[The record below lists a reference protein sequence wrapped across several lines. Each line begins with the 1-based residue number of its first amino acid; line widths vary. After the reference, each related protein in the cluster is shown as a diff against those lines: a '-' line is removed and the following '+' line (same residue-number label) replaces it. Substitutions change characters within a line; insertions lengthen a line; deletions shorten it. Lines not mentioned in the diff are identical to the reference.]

1 MKPERNKM
9 VFIGM
14 MLCIIAFIVLYALS
28 LGGENGDPNGDPM
41 RPVLPELGESSV
53 EFSTKIE
60 AVDAIKEQRETPK
73 PSLYGEHHIDSL
85 GRYDPDLEIRE
96 RQRIVDSIYQLGRID
111 YGKGEYRE
119 VGKEVAIL
127 PETKP
132 SKLDTDPVVEPGPL
146 EFERAHQAFFGSHEA
161 GKGVTAELRPV
172 LAVVHGEQTLRAR
185 ERLEL
190 RLLEDLELE
199 GRYFERNSLLHGFV
213 GFKANRVLVTVH
225 LLGESAVSLKAF
237 DRSDGREGIYME
249 HSCRQEAEGEV
260 LDDAVQDINIAGL
273 PQLGGIKQV
282 FRRSNRRI
290 RVTIMDQYQLML
302 KP

>member
-1 MKPERNKM
+1 MKPERNKI

-28 LGGENGDPNGDPM
+28 LGGESEDSNGDPM
-41 RPVLPELGESSV
+41 RPVLPELGEGSV
-53 EFSTKIE
+53 EFTTKIE

-73 PSLYGEHHIDSL
+73 PSLYGAQHIDSL

-96 RQRIVDSIYQLGRID
+96 RQRIVDSIYRLGRID

-119 VGKEVAIL
+119 VARETALL

-132 SKLDTDPVVEPGPL
+132 ETTSLKDPEPVDL
-146 EFERAHQAFFGSHEA
+146 EKAHRGFFGSR
-161 GKGVTAELRPV
+161 GVVKEETGELQPV
-172 LAVVHGEQTLRAR
+172 LAVVHGQQTLRAG

-190 RLLEDLELE
+190 RLLEELELE
-199 GRYFERNSLLHGFV
+199 GRSFGRNSLLHGFV
-213 GFKANRVLVTVH
+213 SFKANRVLVRVH
-225 LLGESAVSLKAF
+225 LFGESPISLKAF
-237 DRSDGREGIYME
+237 DRTDGLEGIYVE
-249 HSCRQEAEGEV
+249 HSYRQEAEREV
-260 LDDAVQDINIAGL
+260 LDDAVQDLNISGL

-282 FRRSNRRI
+282 FRRSNRRV
-290 RVTIMDQYQLML
+290 RVTVMDQYQLML